1 MAAPEGDPDLGRSA
15 AKPLDD
21 VDPVDT
27 LKYNSMPTAEHI
39 NERIEG
45 VRRSLGMYR
54 LLCILSEGATG
65 VVLEAEHYTIGRK
78 VALKTINPKGFERT
92 GMGVRELTEQFLHEA
107 RVLGAIDHP
116 NVVTIYDAGFAR
128 GGDMVVE
135 VPYLCLRLVPN
146 GDLST
151 WVSRHGVIEDQAA
164 MALLAGCAHGLRA
177 VHRAG
182 FLHRDLKPGNV
193 LIEDDWTPR
202 LTDFS
207 AATAKGLP
215 PRPGLLVG
223 TPGYLA
229 PEHIRHGVSN
239 EATDI
244 YALGAT
250 VYYALTG
257 KPPYQVAPEDLPI
270 WAENETVS
278 ANPRQERKSIDKKLA
293 AVVMKTL
300 QPQAKNRYATV
311 SDLIEDCEAILRGAT
326 PGHASGRRSSVFW
339 DAK

>member
-1 MAAPEGDPDLGRSA
+1 MS
-15 AKPLDD
+15 
-21 VDPVDT
+21 
-27 LKYNSMPTAEHI
+27 TAEHI

-116 NVVTIYDAGFAR
+116 NVVTIFDAGFAR

-135 VPYLCLRLVPN
+135 VPYLCLRLVAN
-146 GDLST
+146 GDLSN
-151 WVSRHGVIEDQAA
+151 WVSRHGPVENDAA
-164 MALLAGCAHGLRA
+164 LVLLAGCAHGLHA

-193 LIEDDWTPR
+193 LIETDWTPR
-202 LTDFS
+202 ITDFS
-207 AATAKGLP
+207 AATPKGLP
-215 PRPGLLVG
+215 PRPGLFVG
-223 TPGYLA
+223 SSGYVA
-229 PEHIRHGVSN
+229 PEHIRHGMSN

-250 VYYALTG
+250 MYYALTG
-257 KPPYQVAPEDLPI
+257 RPPYQVATEDLLV
-270 WAENETVS
+270 WAENETI
-278 ANPRQERKSIDKKLA
+278 APDPRQERKTVDKKLA
-293 AVVMKTL
+293 AVVMKAL

-311 SDLIEDCEAILRGAT
+311 ADLIEDCTALLAGGT

-339 DAK
+339 DSR